1 MQKRESLITGQLCFE
16 NVEVEYFCEEYVDIL
31 VANQQTD
38 NEGCNIADAI
48 TTAFVQVWLK
58 LHITSIIITEENYKS
73 DDVDKV

>member
-48 TTAFVQVWLK
+48 TTAFVQV
-58 LHITSIIITEENYKS
+58 
-73 DDVDKV
+73 